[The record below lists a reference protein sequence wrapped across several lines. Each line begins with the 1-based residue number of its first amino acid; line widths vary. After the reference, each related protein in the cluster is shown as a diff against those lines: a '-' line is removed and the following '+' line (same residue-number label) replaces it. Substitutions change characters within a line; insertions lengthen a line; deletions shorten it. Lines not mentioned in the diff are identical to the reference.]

1 MDRAQLDTVWEHVD
15 RERSELAELLETF
28 TAQEWET
35 PSLCAAWRVREV
47 GAHLTQATTGLG
59 PTVVAMVRARG
70 RFDVMIRDLALR
82 EAAAV
87 PPEEYAGR
95 IRAMVG
101 SRRKAPGVT
110 PLEPLI
116 DVLVHTQDM
125 LRPLGRARRI
135 DPAAGALAVQRAWS
149 MGFPFHARERLAGLH
164 LVATDHPWQAGAGTR
179 VEAPV
184 GELLML
190 VTGRDVDVAIPPTT
204 PERP

>member
-1 MDRAQLDTVWEHVD
+1 MDRAELDTVWDHID
-15 RERSELAELLETF
+15 RERSELADLLEEF
-28 TAQEWET
+28 TDPEWET
-35 PSLCAAWRVREV
+35 PSLCTAWRVREV
-47 GAHLTQATTGLG
+47 GAHLTQATTGLA

-125 LRPLGRARRI
+125 LRPLGRTRAI
-135 DPAAGALAVQRAWS
+135 DPVAGALASQRVWS
-149 MGFPFHARERLAGLH
+149 MGFPFHARKRLAGLH
-164 LVATDHPWQAGAGTR
+164 LVATDHPWQAGEGTR

-190 VTGRDVDVAIPPTT
+190 VTGRDADAPLPATS
-204 PERP
+204 

>member
-1 MDRAQLDTVWEHVD
+1 MDRAELDTVWGHVD
-15 RERSELAELLETF
+15 RERAELADLLDTL
-28 TAQEWET
+28 TPQEWEI
-35 PSLCAAWRVREV
+35 PSLCEAWRVREV

-82 EAAAV
+82 QAAAV

-116 DVLVHTQDM
+116 DVLVHAQDI
-125 LRPLGRARRI
+125 LRPLGRTRPT
-135 DPAAGALAVQRAWS
+135 DPAAGALAAQRAWS
-149 MGFPFHARERLAGLH
+149 MGFPFHARKRLAGLH
-164 LVATDHPWQAGAGTR
+164 LVATDHPWQAGEGTR

-184 GELLML
+184 GELLLL
-190 VTGRDVDVAIPPTT
+190 VTGRDADVG
-204 PERP
+204 R